1 MVYIALPFLSPCAL
15 PFSVA
20 SASAQFF
27 VLALVVAVCG
37 AQAPQQIHI
46 AFAGEDPNGNCHG
59 MAVSWATDG
68 NTATSTVKYGLS
80 ADALTETATGTAVS
94 YITPLFHHHVVFTGL
109 KLKTQYFYSCG
120 DEAGGFSP
128 VMSFVS
134 AAGYETQ
141 TDVKLAIYG
150 DMGFNKTGNAIET
163 HHLLEQMM
171 GEYDFVYHVGDI
183 SYADDWFHHDPNE
196 FGYENV
202 YNGYMNWMQPIV
214 SAKPYMVLPGNHE
227 TECHSPICLNTPE
240 YREALR
246 NFTAYNARFRMPS
259 AESGATAKNMWYSF
273 NYGPVHFV
281 SFDTETDF
289 DNAPEGEQG
298 RGGLPSGGFAANGTQ
313 VAWLAADLAKAAAN
327 RAQRP
332 WIIVSGHRPIYNP
345 RACSPEG
352 APLGDNKYLQ
362 EAIEDL
368 LHKYDV
374 DMYFAGHV
382 HAYFRT
388 YPVYNNVVQT
398 TYDYPTEPMH
408 LIVGSA
414 GCDELHNKTVS
425 AVELVDAKWLAARD
439 EEYYGMGII
448 HVENSTTLKFRWFHS
463 VDGSVADE
471 FHLHRKH

>member
-1 MVYIALPFLSPCAL
+1 
-15 PFSVA
+15 
-20 SASAQFF
+20 
-27 VLALVVAVCG
+27 
-37 AQAPQQIHI
+37 
-46 AFAGEDPNGNCHG
+46 
-59 MAVSWATDG
+59 
-68 NTATSTVKYGLS
+68 
-80 ADALTETATGTAVS
+80 
-94 YITPLFHHHVVFTGL
+94 
-109 KLKTQYFYSCG
+109 
-120 DEAGGFSP
+120 
-128 VMSFVS
+128 
-134 AAGYETQ
+134 
-141 TDVKLAIYG
+141 
-150 DMGFNKTGNAIET
+150 
-163 HHLLEQMM
+163 
-171 GEYDFVYHVGDI
+171 
-183 SYADDWFHHDPNE
+183 
-196 FGYENV
+196 
-202 YNGYMNWMQPIV
+202 
-214 SAKPYMVLPGNHE
+214 MVLPGNHE

-259 AESGATAKNMWYSF
+259 AESGTALCMSLCAHICAPYWSAMCRLCGGIRHPPTARLLLSVPPSLPPSLPLTGATAKNMWYSF

-313 VAWLAADLAKAAAN
+313 VAWLAADLAKVRPCCSVCWMLHTRNCADAVRGSDLWKAALQLMRTLLFVLVAVCKPPCVLLQAAAN

-374 DMYFAGHV
+374 DMYFAGTAQTRSPQTQRLFSLPALTSAPSPWPHADRLCRLSVCVPVSSRLAFVGHV

-448 HVENSTTLKFRWFHS
+448 HVENSTTLT
-463 VDGSVADE
+463 